1 MRETKKIKG
10 EFANT
15 KREQQRVRVAINGF
29 GRIGRA
35 FLKLANS
42 DYPDIEII
50 AINDLGN
57 IENLAYLLKYDTAQ
71 GVSDLDINISD
82 DNKHMIVNRYD
93 ILVLQ
98 EREPQKLPWKEL
110 NIDVV
115 VESTG
120 FFTKYDMAV
129 LHLDAGAKHV
139 LISAPGK
146 GEPREGVSSATA
158 IMGINNDVISQCEIT
173 SNGSCTTNA
182 SAPLMSILNESIGIE
197 KAMLNTTHAYTAT
210 QHVVDG
216 PVRGSDF
223 RKGRAGAQNIVPTS
237 TGAAK
242 AVTKALPEL
251 EGKFDGIACRVPVV
265 AGSIADITFI
275 SKRDTSVEE
284 INNILI
290 NASKEDRWDG
300 IFTVSDEPI
309 VSSDI
314 IGRKHA
320 SIADLDMTRVVDGN
334 LVKVMVWY
342 DNEIG
347 YTNTLI
353 RHAIEVGKNL

>member
-1 MRETKKIKG
+1 MNKETKKI
-10 EFANT
+10 
-15 KREQQRVRVAINGF
+15 RVAINGF

-35 FLKLANS
+35 FLKLAYAQ
-42 DYPDIEII
+42 YPEIDIV

-57 IENLAYLLKYDTAQ
+57 IDNLAYLLEFDTAQ
-71 GVSDLDINISD
+71 GMSHLDIDINDEKTHMYVNGD
-82 DNKHMIVNRYD
+82 DIR
-93 ILVLQ
+93 VLQ
-98 EREPQKLPWKEL
+98 EREPQNLPWKEL
-110 NIDVV
+110 DIDVV
-115 VESTG
+115 VECTG
-120 FFTKYDMAV
+120 FFTKYDMAA
-129 LHLDAGAKHV
+129 LHLDAGAKHI

-146 GEPREGVSSATA
+146 GEPREGVQSATA
-158 IMGINNDVISQCEIT
+158 IMGINNDIISKCEIT

-182 SAPLMSILNESIGIE
+182 SAPLMAILNESIGIE

-265 AGSIADITFI
+265 AGSIADVTFLA
-275 SKRDTSVEE
+275 KRNTSVEE
-284 INNILI
+284 INEILK
-290 NASKEDRWDG
+290 NASEEERWHG
-300 IFTVSDEPI
+300 IFAVSEEPI

-314 IGRKHA
+314 IGSTHA
-320 SIADLDMTRVVDGN
+320 SIADLAMTRVVDGN
-334 LVKVMVWY
+334 LVKVMAWY
-342 DNEIG
+342 DNEMG

-353 RHAIEVGKNL
+353 RHTIEAGNKLK